1 MINALHL
8 NEQTIPSL
16 ISSDE
21 IICGQTYPLLD
32 KNILPSYFIY
42 ERMVS
47 HILKTERKKKKQTY
61 GFMS

>member
-1 MINALHL
+1 MINAFYL

-21 IICGQTYPLLD
+21 IICGQTSPLLD

-47 HILKTERKKKKQTY
+47 HILKTERKKKNRHK
-61 GFMS
+61 GS